1 MERSPAPLR
10 SLSAES
16 SSSDPVRRPRLA
28 ISGVYLIAGL
38 MLGTWFARLPE
49 LRIQLGLSD
58 GELGA
63 VLLAQMAG
71 LIIAMQF
78 AEALFVRFGHR
89 KVVWLITALVPWCL
103 PLMATIHGL
112 VPATAAMFSWGL
124 IAGVID
130 VGMNALGVRTERM
143 AGRPILNSL
152 HAVWGA
158 GALVGSLAT
167 AAVVRAGL
175 APQEHFLLV
184 AALLSGIALLNGKH
198 LLADTARPVQA
209 RRAVGADRP
218 PVRAD
223 RPRTSVRT
231 GWTRTVVV
239 LGILGASAALCETSI
254 SSWCGIYLTQQ
265 RGALVSLASFGYT
278 AFIVAETG
286 TRMIGDRLHRRLGAV
301 LLVRGSLAV
310 TAIGLLIVLAIPALW
325 ADLAGFALQ
334 GCGIAVLIPIITGAV
349 GHGGA
354 LDSSDSATSLA
365 IARYSTLYYAGA
377 LAGPAVVGWLAQFFG
392 ITIAFALLVAPML
405 LVALLAGATAP
416 ASKLTGFSLPEALPA
431 ELPESLD
438 FDDHLDRS
446 SSQLQAV
453 R

>member
-10 SLSAES
+10 SLSAEPVS
-16 SSSDPVRRPRLA
+16 PDPDPDPVRRPRVA
-28 ISGVYLIAGL
+28 ISGVFLIAGL

-89 KVVWLITALVPWCL
+89 KVVWLMTALVPWCL
-103 PLMATIHGL
+103 PLMATVHGL
-112 VPATAAMFSWGL
+112 LPATAGMFGWGL

-143 AGRPILNSL
+143 ARRPILNSL

-175 APQEHFLLV
+175 APQVHFALV

-198 LLADTARPVQA
+198 LLADSAPLVSASRPQ
-209 RRAVGADRP
+209 
-218 PVRAD
+218 VRAS

-231 GWTRTVVV
+231 GWTRTVVL

-286 TRMIGDRLHRRLGAV
+286 TRMVGDRLHRRLGAV

-310 TAIGLLIVLAIPALW
+310 TAVGLLIVLAVPQLW

-334 GCGIAVLIPIITGAV
+334 GCGIAVLIPIITSAV

-354 LDSSDSATSLA
+354 VDGSDSATSLA

-392 ITIAFALLVAPML
+392 ITTAFALLVAPML

-416 ASKLTGFSLPEALPA
+416 ASRMNGFSLPEALPA

-438 FDDHLDRS
+438 FGDHLDRS
-446 SSQLQAV
+446 SSELQAV